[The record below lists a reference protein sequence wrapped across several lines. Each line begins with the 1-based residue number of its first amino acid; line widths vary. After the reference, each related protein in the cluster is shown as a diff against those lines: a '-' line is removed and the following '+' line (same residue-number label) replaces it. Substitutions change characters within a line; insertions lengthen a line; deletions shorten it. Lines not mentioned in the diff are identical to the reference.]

1 MNSLITVGLVFLVLG
16 LSVLGLWDR
25 FRRDDGVQEW
35 MLNVPGLDGLCQEY
49 LDYIRQMSS
58 GQHELEVL
66 QYLDAQRQV
75 AHDQILQA
83 LGLDRSN
90 PLDVELFAQRY
101 LGWR

>member
-25 FRRDDGVQEW
+25 FRCDDGVQEW

-66 QYLDAQRQV
+66 QYLDSQRQV